1 MKKKILL
8 SLLCGVMVLGITTGC
23 GNKENN
29 NGDNNSTNN
38 PTVENN
44 NNDSTSNSEI
54 TIDSVKNA
62 KVTDASKFDYREV
75 EGGIAI
81 TDYEGTDEVVVVP
94 ETIDGQIV
102 VAIDR
107 NAVVNNDTMKGLK
120 IANTVHTIGDHA
132 FANCTE
138 LQIFVS
144 GNSLKSIMDFAFNGC
159 RKLREVELNNG
170 LETIEMLSFGLT
182 NLTQIE
188 IPASVTTINM
198 PFTKNEEQQLTIIG
212 ELGSEAENYVS
223 LDGEN
228 FNIKFQV
235 K

>member
-1 MKKKILL
+1 
-8 SLLCGVMVLGITTGC
+8 
-23 GNKENN
+23 
-29 NGDNNSTNN
+29 
-38 PTVENN
+38 
-44 NNDSTSNSEI
+44 
-54 TIDSVKNA
+54 
-62 KVTDASKFDYREV
+62 
-75 EGGIAI
+75 
-81 TDYEGTDEVVVVP
+81 
-94 ETIDGQIV
+94 
-102 VAIDR
+102 
-107 NAVVNNDTMKGLK
+107 MKGLK
-120 IANTVHTIGDHA
+120 IANTVHTIGDHG